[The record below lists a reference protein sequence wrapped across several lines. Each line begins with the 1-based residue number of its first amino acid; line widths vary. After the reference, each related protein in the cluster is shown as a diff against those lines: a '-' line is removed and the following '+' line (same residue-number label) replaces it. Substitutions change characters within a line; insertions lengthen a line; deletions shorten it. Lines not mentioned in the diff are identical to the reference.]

1 MGIFGIVLYRQ
12 SEDDHIFGNATDQDN
27 DYYDGEGEGDDDYD
41 VDDDN
46 DDDDNDDDVQSMY

>member
-12 SEDDHIFGNATDQDN
+12 SEGDHIFGNATDQDN